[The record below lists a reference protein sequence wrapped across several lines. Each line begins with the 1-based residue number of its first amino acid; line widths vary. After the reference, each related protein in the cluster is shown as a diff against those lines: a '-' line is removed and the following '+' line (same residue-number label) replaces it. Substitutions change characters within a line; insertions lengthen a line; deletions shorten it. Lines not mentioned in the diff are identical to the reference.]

1 MGEHSSIYTASN
13 RSGSRGDP
21 ESPDR
26 KMRHARPQ
34 ANLTDEVLRTLLH
47 ELRTPLAVV
56 TGWSRMLEQQYAEH
70 ADEFLRRGLSQVTK
84 YTSVQSA
91 LLARAGDFCDLWAGH
106 TTLNRERVDLFDLA
120 RVALRAQQATAA
132 QRGVQQAAT
141 SRPPRARCSG
151 DYVRLRQMIADLLG
165 TALEATPL
173 GRRLQVH
180 GTVTEHLVVLS
191 LHDVGE
197 TPRRGQPRPDTAA
210 HATSD
215 ERSDRR
221 QLALAIASGLLALH
235 GGALITSGHE
245 AGALTTL
252 RLPRC
257 GTGSVRDP
265 QEPIP
270 AAVDAE
276 Q

>member
-21 ESPDR
+21 DSPDR

-106 TTLNRERVDLFDLA
+106 TTLNRER
-120 RVALRAQQATAA
+120 
-132 QRGVQQAAT
+132 
-141 SRPPRARCSG
+141 
-151 DYVRLRQMIADLLG
+151 
-165 TALEATPL
+165 
-173 GRRLQVH
+173 
-180 GTVTEHLVVLS
+180 
-191 LHDVGE
+191 
-197 TPRRGQPRPDTAA
+197 
-210 HATSD
+210 
-215 ERSDRR
+215 
-221 QLALAIASGLLALH
+221 
-235 GGALITSGHE
+235 
-245 AGALTTL
+245 
-252 RLPRC
+252 
-257 GTGSVRDP
+257 
-265 QEPIP
+265 
-270 AAVDAE
+270 
-276 Q
+276 